1 MLKTETESNALKF
14 MNKRLKSAAGVDGC
28 RGGWIMVRKDRAG
41 GACSVHIGARWQD
54 LPAADMIA
62 VDMPIGLPDQGARGC
77 DRLAQQMLGAR
88 RSSVFLWLRRGLL
101 AFDDYPA
108 ANAWG
113 KRVDGK
119 GLAKQAW
126 FLLPKICELDEVM
139 TPRLQARIRECHPE
153 LAFASLIG
161 KPMPYPKRDPRG
173 ERARL
178 KALIAAGFTDL
189 PRWLK
194 SLDRK
199 LAKPDDLLDACV
211 LCWQAER
218 LARGEA
224 KRFSSKPPRDARGLR
239 MEIWY

>member
-1 MLKTETESNALKF
+1 MQSV
-14 MNKRLKSAAGVDGC
+14 AGVDGC
-28 RGGWIMVRKDRAG
+28 KGGWIMVRRGRDKAYG
-41 GACSVHIGARWQD
+41 VHLATRWQD
-54 LPAADMIA
+54 LPRADMVA
-62 VDMPIGLPDQGARGC
+62 VDMPIGLPDSGARGC
-77 DRLAQQMLGAR
+77 DRRAQAALGPR

-126 FLLPKICELDEVM
+126 FLLPKIRELDACV

-153 LAFASLIG
+153 LAFATLTG
-161 KPMPYPKRDPRG
+161 APMKFPKRDPRG
-173 ERARL
+173 ARARL
-178 KALIAAGFTDL
+178 RALVDAGFTEL

-218 LARGEA
+218 MARGEA
-224 KRFSSKPPRDARGLR
+224 KRFTSTPSRDARGLR